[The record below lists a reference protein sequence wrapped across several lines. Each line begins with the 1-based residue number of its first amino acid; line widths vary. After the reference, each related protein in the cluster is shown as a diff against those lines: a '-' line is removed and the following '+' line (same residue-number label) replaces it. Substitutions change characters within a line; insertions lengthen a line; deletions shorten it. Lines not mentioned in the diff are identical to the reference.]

1 MVTNDLHDIGGIV
14 MRSIKRT
21 TVIALMTAMLTG
33 INILGDYSTNI
44 MAGEANY
51 KIKNL
56 ETLKKQISIV
66 KKDGKI
72 TTEEKETI

>member
-44 MAGEANY
+44 MAGEANPR
-51 KIKNL
+51 L
-56 ETLKKQISIV
+56 FTAMP
-66 KKDGKI
+66 
-72 TTEEKETI
+72 